1 MRAAAKAANCDE
13 FIERLPYGYDT
24 VLKSGRLSGG
34 EAQRISIARAMLKDA
49 PIVIL
54 DEPTAALDTSSEA
67 AVQKAISKLVKNKT
81 VIVAAHRLST
91 IASADQILVFDGA
104 ELIQHEPTSS

>member
-1 MRAAAKAANCDE
+1 
-13 FIERLPYGYDT
+13 
-24 VLKSGRLSGG
+24 
-34 EAQRISIARAMLKDA
+34 MLKDA

-104 ELIQHEPTSS
+104 ELIQHGTHEQLIAADGKYRQMWQASQNVKSWRINP